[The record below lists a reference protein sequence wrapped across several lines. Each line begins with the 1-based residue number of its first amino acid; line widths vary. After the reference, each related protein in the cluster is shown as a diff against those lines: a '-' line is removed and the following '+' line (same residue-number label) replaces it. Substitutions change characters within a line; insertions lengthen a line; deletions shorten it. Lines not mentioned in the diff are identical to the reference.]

1 MHALGKFFLFLV
13 VAGSVGAI
21 YMSSRAFEV
30 RNSWLKLSER
40 LEKEVETNKL
50 AADKSDSEREKLTL
64 QFESLARPWQAYWTG
79 IKVDRQPG
87 AEAAGGLLIQ
97 LGLPLLKQPADAA
110 NPILI
115 HAFQPVPGSNEPA
128 YVGEFKVEQLG
139 EGQSVLMPN
148 WRLRPNEV
156 DQWIVGENWHFRE
169 AIPAGN
175 KALIG
180 ALEEQ
185 LSEGLE
191 RLLARQAELAQ
202 TEAIIARTQE
212 VLASRVGDIEGIPN
226 PQEKQDKL
234 PPEYVAGLQQT
245 ILDEEAAVNAVTA
258 DVQQLRD
265 ELFDIQQ
272 RIDELKREIDAELHK
287 LQGGDQAQASLTPG
301 L

>member
-1 MHALGKFFLFLV
+1 
-13 VAGSVGAI
+13 
-21 YMSSRAFEV
+21 
-30 RNSWLKLSER
+30 
-40 LEKEVETNKL
+40 
-50 AADKSDSEREKLTL
+50 
-64 QFESLARPWQAYWTG
+64 
-79 IKVDRQPG
+79 
-87 AEAAGGLLIQ
+87 Q
-97 LGLPLLKQPADAA
+97 LGLPQLKQPADAA

-148 WRLRPNEV
+148 WMLRPDEV

-169 AIPAGN
+169 AIPAGS

-212 VLASRVGDIEGIPN
+212 VLASRVGDIEGISN
-226 PQEKQDKL
+226 PEEKQDKL

-265 ELFDIQQ
+265 ELFDIQE
-272 RIDELKREIDAELHK
+272 RIDELKQEIDAELHK

>member
-1 MHALGKFFLFLV
+1 MHALGKFFLFLI

-87 AEAAGGLLIQ
+87 AEAVGGLLIQ

>member
-79 IKVDRQPG
+79 IKVEQQPG

-97 LGLPLLKQPADAA
+97 LGLPQLKQPADAA

-128 YVGEFKVEQLG
+128 YVGEFRVEQLG

-148 WRLRPNEV
+148 WMLRPNELE
-156 DQWIVGENWHFRE
+156 QWVVGENWHFRE

-180 ALEEQ
+180 ALEAQ
-185 LSEGLE
+185 LAEGLE
-191 RLLARQAELAQ
+191 RLLTRQKELAQ

-226 PQEKQDKL
+226 PEEKQDKL

-245 ILDEEAAVNAVTA
+245 ILEEEASVNAVTA

-265 ELFDIQQ
+265 ELFDIQE

>member
-64 QFESLARPWQAYWTG
+64 QFESLARPWRAYWTG

>member
-1 MHALGKFFLFLV
+1 MHALGKFFLFLI

-272 RIDELKREIDAELHK
+272 RIDELKREIDAELQK

>member
-87 AEAAGGLLIQ
+87 AEATGGLLIQ

-245 ILDEEAAVNAVTA
+245 IQDEEAAVNAVTA

>member
-272 RIDELKREIDAELHK
+272 RIDELKREIDAELQK